1 MSNGPLK
8 GRMAAQGGCNPGS
21 RPRACPF
28 LRHVSGCYPLFFHG
42 YFPMMRCGG
51 LMVLCTQHASKSAPQ
66 SPPLQWILP
75 TIWALCFTSQISYI
89 SWPPQHADM
98 LCQTIL
104 NQRGKSEKLSGY
116 KGDCP
121 RKSQW
126 VAAHKN
132 LPHQAANAD
141 QGPVDQIPCAEGKK
155 NSGRSKYIRQLYSV
169 KDFSSKAAYTKCYK
183 NSTLGVLRLWSM
195 KIKTTKA
202 VTKKSVLAKR
212 PLACYP
218 SCPSVPWGWQEGR
231 ANRS

>member
-21 RPRACPF
+21 RPRASPF
-28 LRHVSGCYPLFFHG
+28 LRHMSGCYPLFFHG
-42 YFPMMRCGG
+42 YFPMMQCGG

-155 NSGRSKYIRQLYSV
+155 ILAGQNTYGSFTLWKTFLPKLHTPNAAKIQLWVSWGF
-169 KDFSSKAAYTKCYK
+169 D
-183 NSTLGVLRLWSM
+183 
-195 KIKTTKA
+195 
-202 VTKKSVLAKR
+202 
-212 PLACYP
+212 
-218 SCPSVPWGWQEGR
+218 PWR
-231 ANRS
+231 

>member
-28 LRHVSGCYPLFFHG
+28 LRHMSGCYPLFFHG
-42 YFPMMRCGG
+42 YFPMMQCGG

-155 NSGRSKYIRQLYSV
+155 ILAGQNTYGSFTLWKTFPPKLHTPNAAKIQLWVSWGF
-169 KDFSSKAAYTKCYK
+169 D
-183 NSTLGVLRLWSM
+183 
-195 KIKTTKA
+195 
-202 VTKKSVLAKR
+202 
-212 PLACYP
+212 
-218 SCPSVPWGWQEGR
+218 PWR
-231 ANRS
+231 